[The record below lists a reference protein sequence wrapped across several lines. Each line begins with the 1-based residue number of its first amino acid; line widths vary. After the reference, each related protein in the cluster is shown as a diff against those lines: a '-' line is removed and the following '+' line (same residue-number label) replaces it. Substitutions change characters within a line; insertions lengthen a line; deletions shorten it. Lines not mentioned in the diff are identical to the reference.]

1 MKPVNSQRHHHRQR
15 RTTKGN
21 MAQRQNVQAET
32 SLLGQLKKVPIFIFS
47 ILCLAGLVTTLLLL
61 YLTVRP
67 FSLPTYRR
75 LANNIGAAA
84 MLDAMALL
92 LPNMRIYLTGD
103 SDVPSPVGVSVL
115 VANHTVDGDWWALLM
130 LTRCVGL
137 RGSVKA
143 FLQTNTVSTSGI
155 SENPSTED
163 TILSN
168 QLLSMSNSTP
178 TLNSGFSSLNS
189 NGVNGNNMI
198 RNQSHQSVSGINAPT
213 KAFHPAP
220 PSPARSS
227 SSSSPNSN
235 GASHTKL
242 KEPLSTKSRQMTVLK
257 LFLHKLLDFPLLSSE
272 NNQNYI
278 QDRNELFSLL
288 KSFACNG
295 APAPVH
301 FLLFPEGSCWFGSK
315 DNTDPRLMLAKSQD
329 FARKE
334 GRPILQHL
342 LLPKT
347 TGFYASLDSLR
358 EASPVVYDVTLAY
371 RGYSGEIPSTLNA
384 GMWLKVIRGEIPS
397 EIHIRIKR
405 YSMEEV
411 LQDSTWLDKKWREK
425 DRLLTHFVRHQ
436 QFPSWSSDQPQHT
449 KTNRGSSKHWVLD
462 TRGHCVENS
471 VIAILRLA
479 LIPFAI
485 PVILFLMIPIL
496 WCVVWIWI
504 AHKSFLLLFPDGIS
518 SLWEGPSHASSVSDK
533 NTNSISCDNGHHS
546 GSDSAVGTPFFPAT
560 PFASPVNVTSWTSA
574 ATGDH
579 KDCDSNLR

>member
-1 MKPVNSQRHHHRQR
+1 
-15 RTTKGN
+15 
-21 MAQRQNVQAET
+21 
-32 SLLGQLKKVPIFIFS
+32 
-47 ILCLAGLVTTLLLL
+47 
-61 YLTVRP
+61 
-67 FSLPTYRR
+67 
-75 LANNIGAAA
+75 

-115 VANHTVDGDWWALLM
+115 VANHAVDGDWWALLM

-155 SENPSTED
+155 NENQSTEE
-163 TILSN
+163 TNLSN
-168 QLLSMSNSTP
+168 QHLSISNSAQ
-178 TLNSGFSSLNS
+178 SLNGGFPNPNS
-189 NGVNGNNMI
+189 NCPNGNSMI
-198 RNQSHQSVSGINAPT
+198 RNQSHQSVNGINAPS
-213 KAFHPAP
+213 KAFLPAP
-220 PSPARSS
+220 PSPARST

-235 GASHTKL
+235 ETPNPKS
-242 KEPLSTKSRQMTVLK
+242 KEPSLSQSQQMSVLK

-278 QDRNELFSLL
+278 QDRNGLFSLL

-315 DNTDPRLMLAKSQD
+315 ENTDPRVILAKSQD

-358 EASPVVYDVTLAY
+358 EASPAVYDVTLAY
-371 RGYSGEIPSTLNA
+371 RGYNGEIPSTLNA

-411 LQDSTWLDKKWREK
+411 LQDSNWLDKKWREK

-462 TRGHCVENS
+462 TRGYCVENS
-471 VIAILRLA
+471 IIAILRLA

-504 AHKSFLLLFPDGIS
+504 AHKSFLLLFPDGFA
-518 SLWEGPSHASSVSDK
+518 SLWEGPGHGLSVSDK
-533 NTNSISCDNGHHS
+533 IGSGISGDNGHHS
-546 GSDSAVGTPFFPAT
+546 GSDSAVGTPFLPTT

-579 KDCDSNLR
+579 KDGDSNLR